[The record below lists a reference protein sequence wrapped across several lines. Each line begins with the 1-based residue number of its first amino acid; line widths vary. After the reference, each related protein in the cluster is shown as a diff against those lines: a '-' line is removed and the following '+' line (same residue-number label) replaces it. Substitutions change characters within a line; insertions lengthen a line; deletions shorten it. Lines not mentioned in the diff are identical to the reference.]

1 MHIFFFKNSNTES
14 QMLKCL
20 KQNIKDK
27 INIHLKN
34 ILIYIINLVSIK
46 VNLNN
51 NKYRYYL
58 DNNNFNLNQIYIQ
71 FIDYQNG
78 YKGRG
83 EYLKCKLK

>member
-1 MHIFFFKNSNTES
+1 MHIIFFNSNTES

-27 INIHLKN
+27 INLHLN
-34 ILIYIINLVSIK
+34 NTLIYIINLVSIK

-58 DNNNFNLNQIYIQ
+58 DNNNL
-71 FIDYQNG
+71 
-78 YKGRG
+78 
-83 EYLKCKLK
+83 